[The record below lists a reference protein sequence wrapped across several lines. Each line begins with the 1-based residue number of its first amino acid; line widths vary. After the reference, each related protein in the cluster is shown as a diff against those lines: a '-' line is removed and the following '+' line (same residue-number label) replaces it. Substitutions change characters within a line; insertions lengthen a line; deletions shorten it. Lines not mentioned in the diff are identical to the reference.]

1 MLHANGE
8 IIKDTREYEEEKT
21 SFSSN

>member
-1 MLHANGE
+1 MPHANGE
-8 IIKDTREYEEEKT
+8 IINDTREYEEEKT